1 MSTLVRTPAF
11 KPGSLPRANLLPLSE
26 TRRRDVRRIGR
37 SWVTIGLGSLVVA
50 LLLIG
55 GAFALNVQAALRLA
69 AANADTDRVIAE
81 IAELAPVSQAVAQRT
96 ELSGLVTQAMA
107 GDIAW
112 RKAVGT
118 IADALPSGVT
128 VTGYAL
134 AAGQVP
140 GDTAPDET
148 VGAAGSVT
156 VVSDE
161 PISLVEATRALRG
174 VDAILEVS
182 VQTLAEEEGLY
193 TYTVEVQLDQTI
205 YSGDFAP
212 EQATETE

>member
-1 MSTLVRTPAF
+1 MSTLARTPAF

-26 TRRRDVRRIGR
+26 TRRREVRRLGR

-55 GAFALNVQAALRLA
+55 GAFAMNVQAALRLVS
-69 AANADTDRVIAE
+69 ANADTERVIAE

-96 ELSGLVTQAMA
+96 ELSGLITQAMS

-112 RKAVGT
+112 RKAVAT
-118 IADALPSGVT
+118 VTQALPAGVT
-128 VTGYAL
+128 VTDYAL

-140 GDTAPDET
+140 GSTAPDET
-148 VGAAGSVT
+148 VGAAGTVT

-182 VQTLAEEEGLY
+182 VQTLAEEEGVY

-205 YSGDFAP
+205 YSGAFAP
-212 EQATETE
+212 EQTTETE